1 MKMEYVTITLWLELI
16 KYQGIDPVKITV
28 EVPIAKEKI
37 GR

>member
-1 MKMEYVTITLWLELI
+1 MKMEYVIIILWLGLI
-16 KYQGIDPVKITV
+16 KYRGIDQVKITV